1 MEAGHTIADG
11 STRLP
16 IEIILLIVE
25 TLIPPYDGSRPI
37 LPASHPITKTLVSLT
52 RVCKAIHPTASKLI
66 WQNCL
71 YIDRKSK
78 LRRFRRYISQKSPIT
93 GRSPCEA
100 YGSAKLYL
108 SPLHYKFDTASTY
121 GAIAP
126 SVRRGKEKPG
136 RMSDGSDSDMETDQS
151 DEWANGSQTGG
162 HRAPRSI
169 SPVDD
174 GYSEYST
181 HNWRDAPMQDLRTIH
196 ILKDVLITLAPV
208 LKIIIVDM
216 PLRDLSP
223 TQNGDILEPLRQGF
237 EALVNIEELISVK
250 DELYVDTDTE
260 VIQPHVFIKWPKLRR
275 LCLYNVMAADTF
287 FEDMASCPQLETAVF
302 VRPDLADDVKGE
314 WAAAWA
320 KINRQDTKD
329 DGPVYQGPK
338 ISMAFCDWPPYL
350 YDFSSK
356 IPHWQEVDPDNKII
370 VSTVATHQRY
380 DRRSR
385 RRGPIASC
393 QDWIRD
399 HALRGTIWSEVETK
413 CQPVT
418 PPIMFEGQ
426 VEDDDDE
433 WVDDD
438 DGEDWSDDNSDL
450 W

>member
-1 MEAGHTIADG
+1 MEAERTIAAG
-11 STRLP
+11 SARLP
-16 IEIILLIVE
+16 TEIILLIVE
-25 TLIPPYDGSRPI
+25 SMVPQNDAARPI

-52 RVCKAIHPTASKLI
+52 RVCKAVHPTASKLI
-66 WQNCL
+66 WQNCI

-121 GAIAP
+121 EDVTP
-126 SVRRGKEKPG
+126 SIHRGKKKPG
-136 RMSDGSDSDMETDQS
+136 RLSDGSYSDMASDQS
-151 DEWANGSQTGG
+151 DEWTDGSQTGSR
-162 HRAPRSI
+162 RAPRSR

-208 LKIIIVDM
+208 LKTIIVDM
-216 PLRDLSP
+216 PLRDLDP
-223 TQNGDILEPLRQGF
+223 LQHKDILETLRQGF
-237 EALVNIEELISVK
+237 EALVNIEELSSVK
-250 DELYVDTDTE
+250 DELYVDTEIEIT
-260 VIQPHVFIKWPKLRR
+260 QPHVLIKWPKLRR
-275 LCLYNVMAADTF
+275 LCLYNVMAEDQF
-287 FEDMASCPQLETAVF
+287 FEYMAACPQLEAAVF
-302 VRPDLADDVKGE
+302 VRPDLGDNVKVE
-314 WAAAWA
+314 WARSWA
-320 KINRQDTKD
+320 KINDPRDY
-329 DGPVYQGPK
+329 GPPYKGPK

-350 YDFSSK
+350 YDFSNEM
-356 IPHWQEVDPDNKII
+356 PHWQEVDPDNKIT
-370 VSTVATHQRY
+370 VSTVATHKRY

-385 RRGPIASC
+385 RRGPITSC

-399 HALRGTIWSEVETK
+399 HALRGTLWNEVEAK
-413 CQPVT
+413 GQPVT
-418 PPIMFEGQ
+418 QPIMFEEGQ
-426 VEDDDDE
+426 VEEDDDE

-438 DGEDWSDDNSDL
+438 DGADWSDDDDDL